1 MQHLSCTMN
10 HHRHSHN
17 HLIHLP
23 FFFLIIVSGIMCHV
37 TCNSMSVSI
46 KSRNHVS
53 SRAYHLS
60 PIIYHLSSII
70 YHHLSSIIYHV
81 SSSVFIIYH
90 LSCITYHVPRTICI
104 YRNLRKQDFR
114 IETSKSNHGTSS
126 ISDRRI
132 VSKSRSEPS
141 SECAGS
147 GMLSLGKK
155 KVPTPPVGFFDPTRI
170 KWTSKWSLTCIFFWN
185 HSLLY
190 I

>member
-60 PIIYHLSSII
+60 SIIYHLSS
-70 YHHLSSIIYHV
+70 S
-81 SSSVFIIYH
+81 IIYH
-90 LSCITYHVPRTICI
+90 LSCIIICFYHLSSILYHVSRTTYHLHI
-104 YRNLRKQDFR
+104 
-114 IETSKSNHGTSS
+114 SKSPQTRLQDWNVQIKPWNLQHLWSS
-126 ISDRRI
+126 HSFQITLWTFIWVCWFWD
-132 VSKSRSEPS
+132 VV
-141 SECAGS
+141 
-147 GMLSLGKK
+147 LGKK